1 MKRTPLVAGN
11 WKMNNTVQ
19 ESLALVEGLLPGLS
33 SLEGVESLVCPPFTG
48 LMPVSAVL
56 EGTPVKLGAQNLH
69 WEAKGAYTGETS
81 PAMLKE
87 LCEYVIIGHSER
99 RQLFGEDDQVV
110 NSKVLAALEVGLIPI
125 LCVGES
131 LEENEAG
138 RAAEVLTRQLT
149 AGLAGVQLSNAHQLV
164 LAYEPI
170 WAIGTGKAATAEDI
184 DLLLRNV
191 VRPVLS
197 GIFGE
202 EITQG
207 LRILYGGSVNAENAR
222 GYFEKAEIDGA
233 LVGGASLKVDS
244 FVGIGQAAQS

>member
-19 ESLALVEGLLPGLS
+19 EGLALVEGLLPGLS
-33 SLEGVESLVCPPFTG
+33 ALEGVESLVCPPFTG

-110 NSKVLAALEVGLIPI
+110 NKKVVAALEVSLVPI

-138 RAAEVLTRQLT
+138 RAAEVLTRQMT
-149 AGLAGVQLSNAHQLV
+149 AGLTGVQISNPNQLV

-244 FVGIGQAAQS
+244 FVGIGQAAQN